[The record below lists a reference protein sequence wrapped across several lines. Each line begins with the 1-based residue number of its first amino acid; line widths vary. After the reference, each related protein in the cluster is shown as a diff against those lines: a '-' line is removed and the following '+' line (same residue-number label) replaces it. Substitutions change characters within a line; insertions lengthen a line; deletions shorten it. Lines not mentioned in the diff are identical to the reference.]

1 MLETPAPPA
10 DARIPYGALPHQF
23 GDLRLPQ
30 GQGPHPVVVVVNRK
44 AMLTREGAVTE
55 VLMPGEEGR
64 PDRHD
69 RTEKMGVSPHSE
81 RVSR

>member
-1 MLETPAPPA
+1 MST
-10 DARIPYGALPHQF
+10 
-23 GDLRLPQ
+23 RLTSSRFLVAA
-30 GQGPHPVVVVVNRK
+30 VVVVVNRK

-64 PDRHD
+64 PDRHE

-81 RVSR
+81 GVSR